1 MEVLELPVDGITGG
15 SSGPYDKKP
24 ESKVDN
30 RAMDMGTETFLKLL
44 VTQMKYQDPFSGGDD
59 MGDFMS
65 QIAQFTMLER
75 IIQLQQTV
83 ESLAEQQ
90 APAQALNLLNRTVEV
105 SNEYGEL
112 QRGEVTAVRFEGGK
126 PLLRVNGQEYSMQ
139 AVKRVE
145 GSADEGVPDGDDV

>member
-1 MEVLELPVDGITGG
+1 MPVNGITGG
-15 SSGPYDKKP
+15 SGGTFNSN

-44 VTQMKYQDPFSGGDD
+44 VTQMRYQDPFGEGQD

-83 ESLAEQQ
+83 ENFAEQQ
-90 APAQALNLLNRTVEV
+90 APVQALNLLNRTVEV
-105 SNEYGEL
+105 MDEFGQL
-112 QRGEVTAVRFEGGK
+112 HQGEVTAVRFEAGK

-139 AVKRVE
+139 AVQRVE
-145 GSADEGVPDGDDV
+145 GGTSNGDDDE